1 MKKFILILIICA
13 PALSGCNNKTVG
25 EMNYAEI
32 RVLSDQIRARCTAQ
46 GAVEGT
52 QQGADCIKIE
62 SQYEIN
68 KRNRDRADAAEMG
81 ASIAQG
87 MQNAGAAY
95 SAAASRPTINVYH
108 Y

>member
-1 MKKFILILIICA
+1 MKSAI
-13 PALSGCNNKTVG
+13 ALFFVAATLAGCHQKTVS

-32 RVLSDQIRARCTAQ
+32 HALADQIRARCTAQ

-68 KRNRDRADAAEMG
+68 KRNRARADAAEMG
-81 ASIAQG
+81 AAIAQG
-87 MQNAGAAY
+87 MTNASAAY
-95 SAAASRPTINVYH
+95 YAAAARR
-108 Y
+108 

>member
-1 MKKFILILIICA
+1 MKKLLIFTCLLISACA
-13 PALSGCNNKTVG
+13 QKTVS

-32 RVLSDQIRARCTAQ
+32 HALADQIRARCTAQ

-68 KRNRDRADAAEMG
+68 KRNRARADAAEMG
-81 ASIAQG
+81 AAVAQG
-87 MQNAGAAY
+87 MQNAGSSY
-95 SAAASRPTINVYH
+95 SAAAANHQTISVYH

>member
-1 MKKFILILIICA
+1 MRIVAIIICSIVLA
-13 PALSGCNNKTVG
+13 GCHQKTVS

-32 RVLSDQIRARCTAQ
+32 HALADQIRARCAAQ

-68 KRNRDRADAAEMG
+68 QRNKARADAAEMG
-81 ASIAQG
+81 AAIAQG

-95 SAAASRPTINVYH
+95 SAAAANRQTVNVYH